1 MYGLSISVKSRKPVE
16 KRTSAAKAVKR
27 AAIYGTA
34 EPVPFV
40 QVIFRSGCGFN
51 LIRHD

>member
-1 MYGLSISVKSRKPVE
+1 MK

-40 QVIFRSGCGFN
+40 LFFSLSGAVQIGQPEN
-51 LIRHD
+51 LISVPVD